1 MDSTRSL
8 ALSLSRSL
16 ALSRVLSPL
25 FLILLGN
32 FIQFCKIFTHKR
44 ILWLL
49 SLLSSYLNKQKTGSS
64 GPHKGWF
71 SSLCISEVR
80 HISAGRL
87 GWGEEQI
94 YSNSFFFFLMC
105 IRSPRTDVGE
115 ASLAVRETPRSL
127 QLPGFASSEPFSFS

>member
-94 YSNSFFFFLMC
+94 YSNSFFFFFNVYQEPKNRCGRSISGCERNTQISTAAWLC
-105 IRSPRTDVGE
+105 I
-115 ASLAVRETPRSL
+115 
-127 QLPGFASSEPFSFS
+127 F